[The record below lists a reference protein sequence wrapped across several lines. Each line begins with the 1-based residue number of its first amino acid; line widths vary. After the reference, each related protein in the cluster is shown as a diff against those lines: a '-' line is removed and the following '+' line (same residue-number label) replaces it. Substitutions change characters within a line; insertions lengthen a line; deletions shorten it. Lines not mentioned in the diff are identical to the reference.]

1 MAETEEEKPS
11 GLGRHIPRPWAG
23 RKKLA
28 PGESKARPNHMVRA
42 YPDEWDIIK
51 RFVKIMRKDKD
62 ATAQAVAILEIG
74 KKDDNE

>member
-1 MAETEEEKPS
+1 MAEQKKKPT
-11 GLGRHIPRPWAG
+11 GQGRSIPRPWAG
-23 RKKLA
+23 RHKLA

-62 ATAQAVAILEIG
+62 AAAQAVAILEIG
-74 KKDDNE
+74 KKDDDE